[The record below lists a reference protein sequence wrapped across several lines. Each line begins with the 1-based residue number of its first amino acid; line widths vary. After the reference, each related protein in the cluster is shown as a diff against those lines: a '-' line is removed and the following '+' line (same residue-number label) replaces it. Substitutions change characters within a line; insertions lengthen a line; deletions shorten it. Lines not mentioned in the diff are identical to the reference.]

1 MTLKYSNVLLAL
13 VLVLVEYASEKI
25 YVINLINR
33 AAICKEPRLFA
44 RSREEGDV
52 HRCA

>member
-44 RSREEGDV
+44 AICKEQRGG
-52 HRCA
+52 RCA